1 MKKSL
6 GVDGLISKFYQTF
19 KEAIIISVIYKL
31 FRKIEKEGTYAKILE
46 AASII
51 LTTKQGKTSE
61 EKCLT
66 ISLISIDAK
75 MFNKIIPN

>member
-31 FRKIEKEGTYAKILE
+31 FRKIEEGTYAKILE

-51 LTTKQGKTSE
+51 LTTKQCKTSE

>member
-31 FRKIEKEGTYAKILE
+31 FQKIEKEGTYAKILE